1 LYREAADLAYHF
13 HWNKN
18 DIFNM
23 TEAERRQWLFEI
35 NRIHEEEYKQR
46 QKELSEQIQW
56 IEKFRSNNEEE

>member
-1 LYREAADLAYHF
+1 
-13 HWNKN
+13 
-18 DIFNM
+18 M